1 MRCCLQ
7 CVLSPCRRRRPSGNE
22 TAPVCMCQEAHHRSL
37 SYQLQTTPTAE
48 LHINDSNT
56 ATNAHFTPP
65 ASRQCCLCRVRR
77 CEFSRPDKCVL
88 RRECVGRS
96 HRQCLRRWTHS
107 DAERACQA
115 DSIHTATPDKTRRSC
130 LYRKA
135 EKRNHFSFMN
145 KSFNTHNV
153 I

>member
-48 LHINDSNT
+48 LRINDSNT

-88 RRECVGRS
+88 RRSASGGRTGSACAVGHTPTQNALVRPTQFTPP
-96 HRQCLRRWTHS
+96 HQTRQDGLVCIVS
-107 DAERACQA
+107 DVFT
-115 DSIHTATPDKTRRSC
+115 STP
-130 LYRKA
+130 
-135 EKRNHFSFMN
+135 
-145 KSFNTHNV
+145 
-153 I
+153 